1 MRITVHVPDDIGAEA
16 ERVAREQGVSV
27 SSLYAEAVEL
37 HLREVKRQ
45 RAFAAITGI
54 IGQTP
59 VAPVAADFGKQL
71 AALRRDDP
79 ERV

>member
-1 MRITVHVPDDIGAEA
+1 VRITVHVPDDIGAEA

-37 HLREVKRQ
+37 HLRELRRQ
-45 RAFAAITGI
+45 QAFAAIRGI

-59 VAPVAADFGKQL
+59 AAGDFGEQL

-79 ERV
+79 ERA